1 MTERDDHPHEPI
13 DAEPLRGRGIGDAG
27 LSPDDPMNP
36 ILTMQEEEAD
46 GIEEGVIR
54 SGRLA
59 GRSMWSAIGILAI
72 PVLLQQTL
80 TALVGLV
87 DKMLAGGLPEAIVVA
102 AMDGVGIGSFVGWF
116 VSIALGGVGLGGQ
129 ALIARAMGAGD
140 GELASR
146 GLGTT
151 IVLGVAWSTLVG
163 VVMWFAVTPLAALTD
178 LTPDASRHAVDY
190 VRTMSLGMPLCGV
203 MMVGSMCLFG
213 AGETLKPSIIA
224 AVVNVVNV
232 IASWLLSGVSL
243 DIAGV
248 EIPNPGGVDPLE
260 WGVSGIAAGTATSWA
275 VGGIIT
281 LFVLF
286 RGVKDLRL
294 ELPRLRPERSI
305 MMRVVKVGIP
315 TFFEGIAMWAV
326 SLIVVGFIGRIAAKA
341 TASGEV
347 AEAGGLVGAHI
358 ITVQWEAFSFLPGF
372 AMGTAA
378 GALAGQYLGAG
389 NPGMARR
396 ALIACTVIG
405 VIMMSAMGVVFM
417 LFGRTLTSIIS
428 DQPIHLAEVPRLL
441 FICGTTQAFFALTM
455 VLRQGLRGVG
465 DTRWTLVITTCSSYG
480 IRLPACWLLGVHLEL
495 GLAGIWMGLMGEIVI
510 RGMLFL
516 IRFLHGGWTR
526 IKV

>member
-1 MTERDDHPHEPI
+1 
-13 DAEPLRGRGIGDAG
+13 
-27 LSPDDPMNP
+27 MNP

-465 DTRWTLVITTCSSYG
+465 DTRWTLLITTCSSYG